1 MGSVL
6 LKNVEFF
13 CRVLKVSIIFIYLVL
28 LMNLYNVFIFYENF
42 YLIGFFCLLN
52 LSGRGFF
59 IEE

>member
-42 YLIGFFCLLN
+42 YLSGFFCLLN